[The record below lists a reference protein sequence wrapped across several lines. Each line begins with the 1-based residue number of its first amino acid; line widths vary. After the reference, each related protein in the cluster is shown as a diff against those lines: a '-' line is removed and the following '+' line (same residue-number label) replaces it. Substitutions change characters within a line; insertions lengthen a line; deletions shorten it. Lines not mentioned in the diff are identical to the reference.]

1 MVILEC
7 ALKHGLTE
15 KDIELAVDNA
25 IAARCRNFDPPCH
38 YALAGADEAGN
49 LIEVLVAETEDEE
62 LVAYHAMKLTSKMA
76 KELGLE

>member
-1 MVILEC
+1 MCPKAWV
-7 ALKHGLTE
+7 TE

-25 IAARCRNFDPPCH
+25 IAVRCRNFDPPCH
-38 YALAGADEAGN
+38 YALAGADESGN
-49 LIEVLVAETEDEE
+49 LIEVLVAEAEDEE

>member
-15 KDIELAVDNA
+15 KAIELAVDNA
-25 IAARCRNFDPPCH
+25 IAVRCRNFDPPCH
-38 YALAGADEAGN
+38 YALAGADESGN
-49 LIEVLVAETEDEE
+49 LIEVLVAEAEDEE